1 MFFIVRE
8 EDHAAVLYVSVRF
21 YETQSHSQ
29 MYSLETMKRSAST
42 PPPDKKLILSR
53 APKLYYAPSFEP
65 PLSSGQGDPAPIR
78 LRLPHLV
85 YILSAR

>member
-29 MYSLETMKRSAST
+29 MYSLENHEEISVYST
-42 PPPDKKLILSR
+42 SYPEAILSH
-53 APKLYYAPSFEP
+53 APSP
-65 PLSSGQGDPAPIR
+65 TMLHHSSR
-78 LRLPHLV
+78 H
-85 YILSAR
+85 